1 MKRNPKKKSENK
13 TAVSV
18 QKTETAAAVVNGD
31 KGTQWLIPLLYSV
44 VSGTAFAKFMNLS
57 TTNVFSL
64 LILILLYPMF
74 KAALQI
80 KEKRICLVSAICSIF
95 YTGALFFI
103 RFESLFAVDRAG
115 YALYVEIAYLV
126 GFYIFFRHIIAL
138 LYQKFLEKDFRRK
151 DPDQRDMS
159 FKRRS
164 IVFFSCMFCIL
175 AAWFPFFLR
184 EFPGDITGD
193 SHDQMK
199 QFAGIA
205 IGYSAH
211 HPIIH
216 TMTIRLFY
224 SLGLFLFNGNQTYAA
239 ATYSVCQAILLSAAF
254 SYLLVTLYECR
265 VKRSIILVIL
275 GIYAILPFHAVYSVT
290 MWKDIWFGG
299 MVVVVTTT
307 LWRLVRHYGNGKTL
321 KKPIFEWVM
330 LFVFGLGMCLY
341 RSNGLYAYILLIP
354 CIAWVF
360 RKKSVLTIVVSVLVL
375 PLVMVIQGP
384 VYSSIG
390 DTSADPIESLST
402 PAQHIAGAITNGA
415 VLTNE
420 EYALLSKVVN
430 IEKIPE
436 TYRPQISD
444 PIKALVRETD
454 PEQTYLKEHKGELL
468 KLWMS
473 LGLRY
478 PKEYIIAQVN
488 QTHGYWYPDVQ
499 YWVYAGQ
506 FCGSGDGIEIY
517 QKSRLPEGV
526 HKFYT
531 YLMNMYKD
539 VTYLGLFWSI
549 GMYTWVCVF
558 MLGLSF
564 IKKEKTRLLAY
575 VPVFAILATLI
586 LATPV
591 YAEFRYAY
599 GVFATAPL
607 LCVLPFL
614 PVSASAPADSEP
626 ALNAPSPSK
635 RK

>member
-1 MKRNPKKKSENK
+1 MKKSMK
-13 TAVSV
+13 K
-18 QKTETAAAVVNGD
+18 KTETQAPAPVQEEAVVRE
-31 KGTQWLIPLLYSV
+31 KKLPQWFVPLCCSII
-44 VSGTAFAKFMNLS
+44 SGTAFSKFMTIS
-57 TTNVFSL
+57 TTNVFTL
-64 LILILLYPMF
+64 VLLILLYPMF

-80 KEKRICLVSAICSIF
+80 KERRICLTSAVCSIF
-95 YTGALFFI
+95 YTGALFLI
-103 RFESLFAVDRAG
+103 RLESLLSIDRAG

-126 GFYIFFRHIIAL
+126 GFYLFFRYMVAL
-138 LYQKFLEKDFRRK
+138 LYKKLLDKDLRRA

-184 EFPGDITGD
+184 EFPGDVTGD
-193 SHDQMK
+193 SHDQMV
-199 QFAGIA
+199 QFTGTG
-205 IGYSAH
+205 GYSAH
-211 HPIIH
+211 HPLIH

-224 SLGLFLFNGNQTYAA
+224 SLGMFLFGGNQNYAV
-239 ATYSVCQAILLSAAF
+239 ATYSVCQAILLAAAF
-254 SYLLVTLYECR
+254 AYMLVTLYECR
-265 VKRSIILVIL
+265 AKRSVLLTILA
-275 GIYAILPFHAVYSVT
+275 IYALLPFHAIYSIT

-307 LWRLVRHYGNGKTL
+307 LWRLVRHYGNGKTN
-321 KKPIFEWVM
+321 KKPIFEWIM
-330 LFVFGLGMCLY
+330 LFIFGLGMCLY
-341 RSNGLYAYILLIP
+341 RSNGLYVYILLIP
-354 CIAWVF
+354 CIAWIF
-360 RKKSVLTIVVSVLVL
+360 RKKSVLTIVLSVLIL
-375 PLVMVIQGP
+375 PVVMVVQGP

-390 DTSADPIESLST
+390 DTSADPIEALSI

-415 VLTNE
+415 VLTDE

-436 TYRPQISD
+436 TYRSHIAD

-454 PEQTYLKEHKGELL
+454 PEQTYLKEHKGDLL
-468 KLWMS
+468 KLWFS
-473 LGLRY
+473 LGVRY

-499 YWVYAGQ
+499 NWIYAGQ
-506 FCGSGDGIEIY
+506 FCGTGEGLDIQ
-517 QKSRLPEGV
+517 QKSRLPEGL
-526 HKFYT
+526 HNFYT

-564 IKKEKTRLLAY
+564 IKRNGSRLLVY
-575 VPVFAILATLI
+575 VPVFAVLATLI
-586 LATPV
+586 IATPV
-591 YAEFRYAY
+591 FAEFRYAY
-599 GVFATAPL
+599 GVYATAPL

-614 PVSASAPADSEP
+614 PVSGSVPAAQEP
-626 ALNAPSPSK
+626 IPAESGK
-635 RK
+635 KKQK